1 MVRVNLLPWR
11 QQRRQREQRVF
22 AAQLAAS
29 FAAAAFVVAL
39 PGFYLGAQIDRQE
52 QRNRLLTDQ
61 VARLDGD
68 IAEIAAVRARLE
80 EIDHRIGALAGL
92 WTERSA
98 TVEILDEL
106 AQTMVP
112 GAHYTDLTRRGD
124 TLAAK
129 GVAAS
134 NVRVSGLMRN
144 LRDSY
149 RFSTPS
155 LKSIGAEASEDYG
168 REAATFALTFMVGHG
183 DAPSEDA

>member
-29 FAAAAFVVAL
+29 FAAAALVVAL

-80 EIDHRIGALAGL
+80 EIDHRIVRWLGCGL
-92 WTERSA
+92 N
-98 TVEILDEL
+98 DP
-106 AQTMVP
+106 QP
-112 GAHYTDLTRRGD
+112 
-124 TLAAK
+124 
-129 GVAAS
+129 
-134 NVRVSGLMRN
+134 
-144 LRDSY
+144 
-149 RFSTPS
+149 
-155 LKSIGAEASEDYG
+155 
-168 REAATFALTFMVGHG
+168 
-183 DAPSEDA
+183 